1 MDGCDSPPSSAKPSL
16 PLQGALCRSCA
27 SWWTEVLVW
36 SPPLSQSPPLQPAGS
51 LCSAAS
57 RLTGA
62 EEKEK
67 KKRWPLSLVTRSGIG
82 ISVCHWG
89 ELTWL
94 KHAAENVQV
103 GSKKGVKKKQPVQSE
118 RCTHYKLFTCIFKKT
133 FKPVLTRRL
142 PTWTHA
148 QIYLSITLHAEY
160 LFQIFKY
167 FIITGKKKYVANLMC
182 VIFGT
187 MRVFS
192 AIQWPHSV
200 TTPLLV

>member
-1 MDGCDSPPSSAKPSL
+1 MWFSTLKRQTFSSTSGSFVPELCVVVDGGSGLVSP
-16 PLQGALCRSCA
+16 
-27 SWWTEVLVW
+27 
-36 SPPLSQSPPLQPAGS
+36 SQSVSTAAAGRLSLQRSIPSHWCWGE
-51 LCSAAS
+51 
-57 RLTGA
+57 R
-62 EEKEK
+62 KK

-94 KHAAENVQV
+94 KHAAENIQV

-160 LFQIFKY
+160 FKY
-167 FIITGKKKYVANLMC
+167 LNTLLLLVKKYVANLMC